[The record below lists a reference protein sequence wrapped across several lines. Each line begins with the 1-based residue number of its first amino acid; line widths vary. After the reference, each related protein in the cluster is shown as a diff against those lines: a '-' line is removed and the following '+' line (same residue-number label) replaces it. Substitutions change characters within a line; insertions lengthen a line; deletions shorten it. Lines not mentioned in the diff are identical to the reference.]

1 MFDSKTLLLALTEA
15 ITNSQSGFVYVG
27 LKNKI
32 RHKIDVSE
40 VAIDDLSIT
49 STGLVLILTVVDDTN
64 TTLMLRADEV
74 AFIDTEDRLESGDQ
88 TNLSI
93 SQEVGYPFR
102 TFIVED
108 PSELKYNP
116 WSMVDIMPL
125 MYTGQELQ
133 KCEWVDGY
141 LLLEGIGFR
150 HSIPFSSS
158 YNADYLPT
166 LILDSNLIHLQSN
179 KLFTIPDSQVGPVI
193 QIWDK
198 NCFKDRNSITIS
210 KDAIRSIRWVIRA
223 TTDVFDF
230 WSLSTYLENKGID
243 STAVTAVVG
252 SLTVF
257 EYDMTTNETISHQF
271 DLNLKEKVNGW
282 PFISVKQGSMLY
294 SLAFTD
300 NLNVT
305 LQELNIPTNHF
316 KNLIVNVTVTLAI
329 I

>member
-1 MFDSKTLLLALTEA
+1 MFDTKTLLIALIEA
-15 ITNSQSGFVYVG
+15 IANSQSGFVYVG
-27 LKNKI
+27 LKNKT
-32 RHKIDVSE
+32 RHKINVSE
-40 VAIDDLSIT
+40 VVIDDLAIT
-49 STGLVLILTVVDDTN
+49 STGLVNILTVIDDTN
-64 TTLMLRADEV
+64 TTLLLRADEV
-74 AFIDTEDRLESGDQ
+74 VFIDTEDRLESGDQ
-88 TNLSI
+88 TNLLI

-108 PSELKYNP
+108 PSELKYDP

-125 MYTGQELQ
+125 MYSNLELQ

-141 LLLEGIGFR
+141 LLLEGIGFK

-193 QIWDK
+193 RIWDK
-198 NCFKDRNSITIS
+198 NCFTDKNSITIS

-223 TTDVFDF
+223 TMVESHF
-230 WSLSTYLENKGID
+230 WSLSAYLEDKGID

-252 SLTVF
+252 SLTIF
-257 EYDMTTNETISHQF
+257 EYDMTTNETLSHQF
-271 DLNLKEKVNGW
+271 DFNLKEKVSGW
-282 PFISVKQGSMLY
+282 PAITVKQGSMQY
-294 SLAFTD
+294 SLVLTD

-316 KNLIVNVTVTLAI
+316 KNLIVNVTVTLTI